1 MPWKET
7 TTMSSRKEYI
17 QLMKQD
23 GANVSELCRRF
34 GISRKTGYKWY
45 KRCQEDG
52 ESGLCDRSRR
62 PHHSPGRSCEEIET
76 KVIEVRATHPAWGG
90 RKIKAYLERK
100 GQTCIPS
107 ASTITAILKRNDCID
122 TEEALKHQPFQRF
135 EMDHPNQLWQMDFK
149 GFFAMEEGGHCH
161 PLTVLDDH
169 SRFLLGLKACPNQTR
184 QTVQE
189 QLTGIFRCFG
199 LPERMLM
206 DNGRPWG
213 FDADTPHTRL
223 TAWLLRLGVQI
234 SHGRPYHPQTQR
246 KDERLHRTMQAELLS
261 QHSFSNLEH
270 CQSCFDHWRDV
281 YNLERPHEAL
291 QMQPP
296 ISRYQLSTTPFPEYL
311 PPILYDPN
319 DIIRKVDDTGKIFFH
334 NRTFRVGKTF
344 CHNPVAV
351 RPGLVDGDYDI
362 FFCQTRIAQINLRGD
377 NQC

>member
-17 QLMKQD
+17 QLMKQE

-45 KRCQEDG
+45 KRCREDG
-52 ESGLCDRSRR
+52 ESGLADRSRR
-62 PHHSPGRSCEEIET
+62 PHHSPARSSEEIET
-76 KVIEVRATHPAWGG
+76 KIIEVRAAHPAWGG

-107 ASTITAILKRNDCID
+107 ASTITAVLKRNDCMD
-122 TEEALKHQPFQRF
+122 AEEALKHQPFQRF
-135 EMDHPNQLWQMDFK
+135 EMEHPNQLWQMDFK

-169 SRFLLGLKACPNQTR
+169 SRFLLGLQACPNQTR

-213 FDADTPHTRL
+213 FDADTPPYSPDCLAATPGSADQPRTPL
-223 TAWLLRLGVQI
+223 SSTNPGKGRKTA
-234 SHGRPYHPQTQR
+234 
-246 KDERLHRTMQAELLS
+246 
-261 QHSFSNLEH
+261 
-270 CQSCFDHWRDV
+270 
-281 YNLERPHEAL
+281 PHDA
-291 QMQPP
+291 
-296 ISRYQLSTTPFPEYL
+296 
-311 PPILYDPN
+311 
-319 DIIRKVDDTGKIFFH
+319 G
-334 NRTFRVGKTF
+334 
-344 CHNPVAV
+344 
-351 RPGLVDGDYDI
+351 
-362 FFCQTRIAQINLRGD
+362 
-377 NQC
+377 